1 MCDWG
6 RFLAIRSKNR
16 IISDRLLAMATYKVE
31 FATCVPFLSSLHAGI
46 HMEALIH
53 IHPFIHVCVDGSQT
67 VLARAPQT
75 FPFVSVPEHHRYFS
89 NFINRSVMIAAKLV
103 LVEILSFIISCKLY

>member
-1 MCDWG
+1 
-6 RFLAIRSKNR
+6 
-16 IISDRLLAMATYKVE
+16 MATYKVE

-53 IHPFIHVCVDGSQT
+53 IHSFIVDSSQT
-67 VLARAPQT
+67 VLAGAPQT
-75 FPFVSVPEHHRYFS
+75 LPFESVPEHHRYFS

-103 LVEILSFIISCKLY
+103 LVEILSFIICAKLY